1 MNKAVPSLD
10 DLMAADDRRLFLL
23 RTKKMILESRDN
35 ILTFAKYLRPNPM
48 NLGNPFD
55 SVYTV
60 EPHHAFI
67 ADRLE
72 ALERGEIK
80 RLILSVPPR
89 HGKSELASKTFI
101 PWVVGRNPHWS
112 TIMARDRGSQ
122 PMLDGSRAG
131 PSAAGRCRSS
141 ESPDRPS
148 ILADQSL
155 YSQASCRTS
164 M

>member
-1 MNKAVPSLD
+1 MNKPVPSLD
-10 DLMAADDRRLFLL
+10 DLMAADERRLFLL
-23 RTKKMILESRDN
+23 RAKKMILESRDN

-48 NLGNPFD
+48 NLGNPLD
-55 SVYTV
+55 SVYKV

-112 TIMARDRGSQ
+112 TIMATYNQ
-122 PMLDGSRAG
+122 NFAG
-131 PSAAGRCRSS
+131 DFGRSVRNTIQD
-141 ESPDRPS
+141 PRYQQVFPG
-148 ILADQSL
+148 
-155 YSQASCRTS
+155 
-164 M
+164 